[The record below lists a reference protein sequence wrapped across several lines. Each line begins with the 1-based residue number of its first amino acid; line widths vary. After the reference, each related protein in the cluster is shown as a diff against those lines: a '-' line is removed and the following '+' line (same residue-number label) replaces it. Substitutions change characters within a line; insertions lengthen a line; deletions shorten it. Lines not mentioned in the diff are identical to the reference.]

1 VGLDGLLRVKKG
13 HFNALFYFSGK
24 NFFCYALAMFR
35 ILLLVIAVL
44 STSVS
49 SAASDF
55 GTTGL
60 IDIPTARMSSDGTFT
75 TTMAIQSRTN
85 SYAISYQ
92 ATPWLEGTF
101 RYTGF
106 NEFFHYDRNYEAK
119 VRLWKEQQYLPQVAI
134 GIRDLVGTAV
144 WGAEYLV
151 ASKEVGLFDVTVGI
165 GWGRLAGNGDFANP
179 LIKLNDS
186 FEVRPKFGGK
196 GGELST
202 STFFSGAEAG
212 FFGGVS
218 YQFESLPVQFLME
231 YNPDQYSWEQSR
243 RGLSPTSPI
252 SAAIKWQASPNLSV
266 SLSRQH
272 NQEWGIALSASLD
285 SKALPSIPSPKLFR
299 SSLDYAADE
308 LPTGLNKNS
317 WYDTLLFDVE
327 RSGLLLLAS
336 TVNVPTRTATLV
348 MGNTGFSV
356 WADAIATMARL
367 ADLHLPTTVNT
378 FNIII
383 EEEGYRV
390 HSVRMRRPSL
400 TYGRNKQ
407 IVEREIRVEPAR
419 SQAYVQHKTNFVTK
433 KIVFDVSLA
442 TRTQLFD
449 PDDPLRYQLYGSV
462 GMSMALP
469 KGLSLQGSYGVDI
482 TNNFD
487 ESRRA
492 DSGSVLPRVR
502 SDVVKYLVQGDT
514 GLDSLYLEK
523 RGNFR
528 SNVYYRAFAGVL
540 EEMYTGVGGEVLLQ
554 PFQSRLAY
562 GLSANVVRK
571 RDFDKSFKHL
581 DYQTTTAFASVYWAT
596 PYNNF
601 DVAIHAGRYLAK
613 DVGATLEVRRTFT
626 NGWMVGLWATKTNV
640 SAEDFGEGSFDKG
653 MFFKIPLDRLF
664 GNSTRASFGN
674 RMRPIQ
680 RDGGQRLE
688 SHSGSIWWDTRSVRY
703 DALTETMGRLL
714 P

>member
-1 VGLDGLLRVKKG
+1 MVCRELEKG
-13 HFNALFYFSGK
+13 ILMPFFSGK
-24 NFFCYALAMFR
+24 NIFCYGMLIFKTL
-35 ILLLVIAVL
+35 ILVAVTSLV
-44 STSVS
+44 SSVS
-49 SAASDF
+49 VASDF
-55 GTTGL
+55 GSTGL
-60 IDIPTARMSSDGTFT
+60 IDTPTARMSSDGTFT
-75 TTMAIQSRTN
+75 TTTAIQSRTN
-85 SYAISYQ
+85 AYAISYQ

-119 VRLWKEQQYLPQVAI
+119 VRLWKEQAYLPQVAV

-144 WGAEYLV
+144 WGSEYLV
-151 ASKEVGLFDVTVGI
+151 ASKEVGLFDFTVGI
-165 GWGRLAGNGDFANP
+165 GWGRLAGDGDFANP
-179 LIKLNDS
+179 LIKLNNA
-186 FEVRPKFGGK
+186 FEVRPNWEGK

-202 STFFSGAEAG
+202 NTFFSGEKVG

-218 YQFESLPVQFLME
+218 HQFESLPVRFLIE
-231 YNPDQYSWEQSR
+231 YNPDQYRWEQSK
-243 RGLSPTSPI
+243 RGLSPKSPI
-252 SAAIKWQASPNLSV
+252 SAAIEWQVSPKLSV

-272 NQEWGIALSASLD
+272 EQEWGIAVSASLD
-285 SKALPSIPSPKLFR
+285 SKALPSKPSPKFFR

-308 LPTGLNKNS
+308 LPAGLNKNS

-327 RSGLLLLAS
+327 RSGLLLLES
-336 TVNVPTRTATLV
+336 TVDVPTRTATLV
-348 MGNTGFSV
+348 MGNTGLPV
-356 WADAIATMARL
+356 WADAIASMARL

-378 FNIII
+378 FKIIV

-390 HSVRMRRPSL
+390 QSVSMRRPSL
-400 TYGRNKQ
+400 TYGRNRQ
-407 IVEREIRVEPAR
+407 IVEREIRIEPVM
-419 SQAYVQHKTNFVTK
+419 SQAYIQHKTSFVTK
-433 KIVFDVSLA
+433 KIVFDVNLA

-449 PDDPLRYQLYGSV
+449 PDDPLRYQLYGNV
-462 GMSMALP
+462 QMSMALP
-469 KGLSLQGSYGVDI
+469 RGIFLRGSYGVDI

-487 ESRRA
+487 ESLRSN
-492 DSGSVLPRVR
+492 SGSVLPRVR

-523 RGNFR
+523 RGNLR
-528 SNVYYRAFAGVL
+528 NDIHYRAFAGVL
-540 EEMYTGVGGEVLLQ
+540 EEMYSGVGAEVLLQ

-571 RDFDKSFKHL
+571 RNYDKSFKHL
-581 DYQTTTAFASVYWAT
+581 DYQTTTAFVSVYWAT
-596 PYNNF
+596 PYSNF

-613 DVGATLEVRRTFT
+613 DVGATLEVRRTFA
-626 NGWMVGLWATKTNV
+626 NGWMVGLWATNTNV

-653 MFFKIPLDRLF
+653 MFFKIPLGRLF
-664 GNSTRASFGN
+664 GDSTRASFGN

-688 SHSGSIWWDTRSVRY
+688 SHSGSIWWDTRSARY
-703 DALTETMGRLL
+703 DAFSELTERML

>member
-1 VGLDGLLRVKKG
+1 MVCRESKKG
-13 HFNALFYFSGK
+13 ILMPFFSGK
-24 NFFCYALAMFR
+24 GILCYGILMFKT
-35 ILLLVIAVL
+35 LVLVAVTFL
-44 STSVS
+44 VS
-49 SAASDF
+49 SLSVASDF

-60 IDIPTARMSSDGTFT
+60 INIPTARMSSDGTFA

-85 SYAISYQ
+85 AYAISYQ

-119 VRLWKEQQYLPQVAI
+119 VRLWKEQDYLPQVAV

-151 ASKEVGLFDVTVGI
+151 ASKEVGLFDFTVGI
-165 GWGRLAGNGDFANP
+165 GWGRLAGNGDVANP
-179 LIKLNDS
+179 LIKLNDA
-186 FEVRPKFGGK
+186 FEVRPNWEGK

-202 STFFSGAEAG
+202 NTFFSGGKVG
-212 FFGGVS
+212 FFGGIS
-218 YQFESLPVQFLME
+218 HQFESLPVKFLIE
-231 YNPDQYSWEQSR
+231 YNPDQYRWEQSKG
-243 RGLSPTSPI
+243 GLSPKSPI
-252 SAAIKWQASPNLSV
+252 SAAIEWQASPNLSI

-272 NQEWGIALSASLD
+272 DQEWGIALSASLD
-285 SKALPSIPSPKLFR
+285 SKALPSKPSPKLFR
-299 SSLDYAADE
+299 SSLDYTADE
-308 LPTGLNKNS
+308 LPAGLNKNS

-327 RSGLLLLAS
+327 RSGLLLLES
-336 TVNVPTRTATLV
+336 TVDVPTRTATLV
-348 MGNTGFSV
+348 MGNTGFPV
-356 WADAIATMARL
+356 WADAIASMARL

-378 FNIII
+378 FNIVI

-400 TYGRNKQ
+400 TYGRNRQ
-407 IVEREIRVEPAR
+407 IVEREIRIEPAR
-419 SQAYVQHKTNFVTK
+419 SQAYIQHKTSFVTK
-433 KIVFDVSLA
+433 KIVFDVNLG

-449 PDDPLRYQLYGSV
+449 PDDPLRYQLYGNV
-462 GMSMALP
+462 EMSMALP
-469 KGLSLQGSYGVDI
+469 KGLSLRGSYGVNI

-487 ESRRA
+487 ESLRTN
-492 DSGSVLPRVR
+492 SGSVLPRVR

-523 RGNFR
+523 RGNLR
-528 SNVYYRAFAGVL
+528 NDVYYRAFAGVL
-540 EEMYTGVGGEVLLQ
+540 EEMYSGVGGEVLLQ

-571 RDFDKSFKHL
+571 RDYDKSFKHL

-596 PYNNF
+596 PYSNF

-626 NGWMVGLWATKTNV
+626 NGWMVGLWATNTNV

-653 MFFKIPLDRLF
+653 MFIKIPLGRLF

-674 RMRPIQ
+674 RIRPIQ

-688 SHSGSIWWDTRSVRY
+688 SHSGSIWWDTRSARY
-703 DALTETMGRLL
+703 DAFSELTERML